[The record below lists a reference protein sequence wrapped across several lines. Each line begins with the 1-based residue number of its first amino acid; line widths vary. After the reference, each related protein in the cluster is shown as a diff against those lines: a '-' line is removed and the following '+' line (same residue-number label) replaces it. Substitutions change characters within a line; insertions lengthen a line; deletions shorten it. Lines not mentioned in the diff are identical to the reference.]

1 MMSIVCSKA
10 CYILQVNDVY
20 HWLNPKVHTINPFSV
35 TLLLHFHNKDFIQFQ
50 TFSSQSKIR
59 IRALILIKGILGFV
73 LFKWKLLNHNLE
85 QTAYRNG

>member
-35 TLLLHFHNKDFIQFQ
+35 TILFLYFIYCFNKILDFGSYVKEAMLCCSNPFHVIL
-50 TFSSQSKIR
+50 QSFLM
-59 IRALILIKGILGFV
+59 A
-73 LFKWKLLNHNLE
+73 NN
-85 QTAYRNG
+85 